1 MGKINKLHNK
11 NNEAIYPVSISH
23 AVYMDDG
30 TTTLHE
36 EIVKL
41 NLNNIKYNPETNTLI
56 YYNGSEWIT
65 LEDAL
70 GGGAGEAL
78 TEDLTVAGVTVG
90 NLTPGKVLPSGSTAI
105 DILKEML
112 VKVVAPTYTAPSVKI
127 SSNITSIEV
136 GKSISPTITVTFTK
150 NDGGNATSCV
160 IKDGNNIISEQYT
173 IKLPAFN
180 ISGDKTY
187 SATVSYGDG
196 PIKNNNVGKP
206 DPTGQIKAGS
216 KTSSVTIK
224 AYRPYFGFAAS
235 DYNAPTAEY
244 IRSKTTSGLNLSTNG
259 TIKVVTQPNSRIV
272 CFAYPATLRECT
284 KIRYEDL
291 NDDNNKTA
299 FTYTTLSIPDANG
312 QNPINYRVY
321 YYISPV
327 EFGLNATFTLTV

>member
-11 NNEAIYPVSISH
+11 NNETIYPVSISH

-56 YYNGSEWIT
+56 YYDGTQWVS
-65 LEDAL
+65 LEDLL
-70 GGGAGEAL
+70 GSASDSAL
-78 TEDLTVAGVTVG
+78 TEDLTVTGVSVG
-90 NLTPGKVLPSGSTAI
+90 NLTQGKVLPSGSTAL

-112 VKVVAPTYTAPSVKI
+112 VKIIPPTYTSPSVKI
-127 SSNITSIEV
+127 TSNITSTEI
-136 GKSISPTITVTFTK
+136 GKYISPTITVTFNK
-150 NDGGNATSCV
+150 NDGGNATSCT
-160 IKDGNNIISEQYT
+160 IKDGGTVISENYT
-173 IKLPAFN
+173 ITLPAFY

-196 PIKNNNVGKP
+196 PIKNNNIGKP
-206 DPTGQIKAGS
+206 DPTGQILAGS
-216 KTSSVTIK
+216 VTSSVTIK
-224 AYRPYFGFAAS
+224 AYRPYFGFAS
-235 DYNAPTAEY
+235 TDYDSPTAEY
-244 IRSKTTSGLNLSTNG
+244 IRSKSIAGLNLSTNG
-259 TIKVVTQPNSRIV
+259 TIKVVTQPNSRMV
-272 CFAYPATLRECT
+272 CFAYPATLRDCL

-291 NDDNNKTA
+291 NDDNNKSA
-299 FTYTTLSIPDANG
+299 FTSTILSIPDANG
-312 QNPINYRVY
+312 QAPIDYRVY